1 MGDTMNL
8 NEYQTLALRT
18 AAPKDK
24 KNELFHLLLGLCGEA
39 GEIAEK
45 TKKIVRDHDSDFT
58 KLDKDDLTK
67 ELGDVLW
74 HVAVVANYFDI
85 SLDTVGETN
94 IKKLADRLKRGAI
107 GGSGD
112 NR

>member
-1 MGDTMNL
+1 MNL

-45 TKKIVRDHDSDFT
+45 AKKIVRDQDSDFT
-58 KLDKDDLTK
+58 KFDKADLTK

-74 HVAVVANYFDI
+74 HVAVIANYFDI
-85 SLDTVGETN
+85 PLDDIGETN
-94 IKKLADRLKRGAI
+94 IKKLADRLARGMI

>member
-1 MGDTMNL
+1 MNM
-8 NEYQTLALRT
+8 NDYQQAALRT
-18 AAPKDK
+18 ASPKDK
-24 KNELFHLLLGLCGEA
+24 KDEVFHLVLGLCGES

-45 TKKIVRDHDSDFT
+45 VKKVVRDHGSDFSHFDT
-58 KLDKDDLTK
+58 DDLIK

-74 HVAVVANYFDI
+74 YVAVLADHFDI
-85 SLDTVGETN
+85 QLDDVATKN
-94 IKKLADRLKRGAI
+94 ITKLADRQKRGLI

>member
-1 MGDTMNL
+1 MDL
-8 NEYQTLALRT
+8 DEYQKLALRT
-18 AAPKDK
+18 AAPKTK
-24 KNELFHLLLGLCGEA
+24 KNELFHLLLGLCGES

-45 TKKIVRDHDSDFT
+45 AKKIIRDKGSDFSQW
-58 KLDKDDLTK
+58 DKDDIEK

-74 HVAVVANYFDI
+74 HVAVIANYFDI
-85 SLDTVGETN
+85 PLGKVGEKN
-94 IKKLADRLKRGAI
+94 IAKLADRLERGMI

>member
-1 MGDTMNL
+1 MDGMNL
-8 NEYQTLALRT
+8 NEYQKLARRT

-24 KNELFHLLLGLCGEA
+24 ENEFFHLVLGLCGES

-45 TKKIVRDHDSDFT
+45 VKKIVRDQKSDLT
-58 KLDKDDLTK
+58 KLDRDDLVK

-74 HVAVVANYFDI
+74 YTAIIADYFDI
-85 SLDTVGETN
+85 SFNEVGEKN
-94 IKKLADRLKRGAI
+94 IAKLADRLKRDQI
-107 GGSGD
+107 KGSGD

>member
-1 MGDTMNL
+1 MNL
-8 NEYQTLALRT
+8 NDYQTAALRT

-24 KNELFHLLLGLCGEA
+24 NNEIFHLLLGLCGEA

-45 TKKIVRDHDSDFT
+45 AKKIVRDKDSDFSA
-58 KLDKDDLTK
+58 LDKGDLTK

-74 HVAVVANYFDI
+74 YVAVIADHFDI
-85 SLDTVGETN
+85 PLGEVGETN
-94 IKKLADRLKRGAI
+94 IAKLASRQQRNLI

>member
-1 MGDTMNL
+1 MNL

-45 TKKIVRDHDSDFT
+45 TKKIVRDHDSDFS

-74 HVAVVANYFDI
+74 HVAVVADYFDI
-85 SLDTVGETN
+85 SLDTVGATN
-94 IKKLADRLKRGAI
+94 IAKLADRLNRGTLS
-107 GGSGD
+107 GSGD

>member
-1 MGDTMNL
+1 MNL
-8 NEYQTLALRT
+8 SEYQKLALRT

-24 KNELFHLLLGLCGEA
+24 KNELFHLLLGLCGES

-45 TKKIVRDHDSDFT
+45 AKKIIRDKDSDFSQW
-58 KLDKDDLTK
+58 DREDIVK

-74 HVAVVANYFDI
+74 HVAVIADYFDI
-85 SLDTVGETN
+85 PLEEVGEKN
-94 IKKLADRLKRGAI
+94 IAKLADRLKRGAI

>member
-1 MGDTMNL
+1 M
-8 NEYQTLALRT
+8 NEYQQAALRT

-24 KNELFHLLLGLCGEA
+24 LNEVFQLLLGLVGET

-45 TKKIVRDHDSDFT
+45 AKKIVRDKDSDFAQW
-58 KLDKDDLTK
+58 DVEDLAK
-67 ELGDVLW
+67 ELGDTLW
-74 HVAVVANYFDI
+74 YLAVIADYFDI
-85 SLDTVGETN
+85 PLDKVAQLN
-94 IKKLADRLKRGAI
+94 IAKLADRQQRAVL

>member
-1 MGDTMNL
+1 MQMND
-8 NEYQTLALRT
+8 YQQKAIRT
-18 AAPKDK
+18 ARPKDAK
-24 KNELFHLLLGLCGEA
+24 DELFHLLLGLCGEA

-45 TKKIVRDHDSDFT
+45 MKKIVRDKESDFST
-58 KLDKDDLTK
+58 VDLDDLKK

-74 HVAVVANYFDI
+74 QLSAIASYFDI
-85 SLDTVGETN
+85 ELEDIAQTN
-94 IKKLADRLKRGAI
+94 IDKLASRLKRGVI

>member
-1 MGDTMNL
+1 MNL
-8 NEYQTLALRT
+8 NEYQTLARRT
-18 AAPKDK
+18 ASPKDK
-24 KNELFHLLLGLCGEA
+24 KDEVYHLLLGLVGEA

-45 TKKIVRDHDSDFT
+45 AKKLVRDQGADFSKFDT
-58 KLDKDDLTK
+58 DDLKK

-74 HVAVVANYFDI
+74 FVALLADYFDI
-85 SLDTVGETN
+85 TLEEVGDAN
-94 IKKLADRLKRGAI
+94 IKKLASRLERGVI

>member
-1 MGDTMNL
+1 MNL

-45 TKKIVRDHDSDFT
+45 TKKIVRDHDSDFA

-74 HVAVVANYFDI
+74 HIAVIADYFDI
-85 SLDTVGETN
+85 SLDEIGDTN
-94 IKKLADRLKRGAI
+94 IRKLADRLKRGVIA
-107 GGSGD
+107 GSGD

>member
-1 MGDTMNL
+1 M
-8 NEYQTLALRT
+8 NEYQQAALRT

-24 KNELFHLLLGLCGEA
+24 PNEVFHLLLGLVGET

-45 TKKIVRDHDSDFT
+45 AKKIVRDQGSDFAQW
-58 KLDKDDLTK
+58 DVEDLTK
-67 ELGDVLW
+67 ELGDTLW
-74 HVAVVANYFDI
+74 YVAVIADHFDI
-85 SLDTVGETN
+85 PLDDVAQLN
-94 IKKLADRLKRGAI
+94 IAKLADRQQRAVL

>member
-1 MGDTMNL
+1 MNL
-8 NEYQTLALRT
+8 NDYQQLALRT

-24 KNELFHLLLGLCGEA
+24 TNELFHLLLGLCGEA

-45 TKKIVRDHDSDFT
+45 SKKIIRDHASDFS
-58 KLDKDDLTK
+58 KLDKADLTK

-74 HVAVVANYFDI
+74 HLAVIADYFDI
-85 SLDTVGETN
+85 PFNDVGEKN
-94 IKKLADRLKRGAI
+94 IAKLADRLQRDVL

>member
-1 MGDTMNL
+1 MDL
-8 NEYQTLALRT
+8 DEYQKLALRT
-18 AAPKDK
+18 AASKDK
-24 KNELFHLLLGLCGEA
+24 KNELFHLLLGLCGES

-45 TKKIVRDHDSDFT
+45 AKKIIRDKESDFSEW
-58 KLDKDDLTK
+58 DVEDITK

-74 HVAVVANYFDI
+74 HVAVIANYFDI
-85 SLDTVGETN
+85 SLDEVGRKN
-94 IKKLADRLKRGAI
+94 IQKLADRQKRNVI

>member
-1 MGDTMNL
+1 MND
-8 NEYQTLALRT
+8 YQTAALRT
-18 AAPKDK
+18 ASPKDK
-24 KNELFHLLLGLCGEA
+24 KDEVFHLILGLVGEA

-45 TKKIVRDHDSDFT
+45 AKKIVRDKGSDFSE
-58 KLDKDDLTK
+58 LDRDDLTK

-74 HVAVVANYFDI
+74 YVTVLADHFDI
-85 SLDTVGETN
+85 PMEEVASRN
-94 IKKLADRLKRGAI
+94 IAKLADRQKRNLI

>member
-1 MGDTMNL
+1 MNL
-8 NEYQTLALRT
+8 DEYQKLALRT

-24 KNELFHLLLGLCGEA
+24 KNELFHLLLALCGET

-45 TKKIVRDHDSDFT
+45 AKKIIRDKDSDFSQW
-58 KLDKDDLTK
+58 DREDIIK

-74 HVAVVANYFDI
+74 YTAVIAEYFDI
-85 SLDTVGETN
+85 PFGEVGEKN
-94 IKKLADRLKRGAI
+94 IAKLADRLERGKLS
-107 GGSGD
+107 GSGD

>member
-1 MGDTMNL
+1 MNL
-8 NEYQTLALRT
+8 DEYQKRALTTSR
-18 AAPKDK
+18 PKDAPD
-24 KNELFHLLLGLCGEA
+24 EIFHLLLALCGES

-45 TKKIVRDHDSDFT
+45 AKKIIRDKGSDFT
-58 KLDKDDLTK
+58 QWDKDDIVK

-74 HVAVVANYFDI
+74 YVAVIANYFDI
-85 SLDTVGETN
+85 SLGEVGEKN
-94 IKKLADRLKRGAI
+94 IAKLADRMKRNMI